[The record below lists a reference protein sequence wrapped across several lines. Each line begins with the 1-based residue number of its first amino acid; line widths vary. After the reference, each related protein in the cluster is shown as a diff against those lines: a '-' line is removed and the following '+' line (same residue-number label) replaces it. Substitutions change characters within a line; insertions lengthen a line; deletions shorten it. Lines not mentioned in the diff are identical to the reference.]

1 MFICPHLF
9 LLRSC
14 PPRSLT
20 LVVMKCPVT
29 RSDNAGYY
37 GKMGE
42 EGMRMHVVETER
54 VGDSCLSWKDALLLF
69 GNEISAIK
77 CI

>member
-1 MFICPHLF
+1 
-9 LLRSC
+9 
-14 PPRSLT
+14 
-20 LVVMKCPVT
+20 MKCPVT

>member
-1 MFICPHLF
+1 MFIFPHLF

-37 GKMGE
+37 GKTGE
-42 EGMRMHVVETER
+42 EGMRMHVAETEI
-54 VGDSCLSWKDALLLF
+54 VGDSCLSWKDALMLF
-69 GNEISAIK
+69 GNEISTIK
-77 CI
+77 RI